1 MFRWLIHWIL
11 SATAL
16 LIVSRVVPGFYIYSL
31 GTAMVAALVIGLLNA
46 TFGIALKVITFPLVI
61 VTFGLFLLVIN
72 ALMIMFAG
80 RIVDG
85 FDVHG
90 WIPALWGAVVLSVL
104 NMIIRFAMS
113 E

>member
-31 GTAMVAALVIGLLNA
+31 GTAMVAALVIGFLNA

-61 VTFGLFLLVIN
+61 VTFGLFLIVIN